1 MKRFSYDLHNHSC
14 LSPCADNDNTPNN
27 IAGMMYL
34 SGIKI
39 AALTDHNTAKNCP
52 AFFTAAKKYGIIP
65 IAGIELTTAED
76 IHLVCLFKS
85 LDSAM
90 EFDVFLQKRRILVK
104 NRPDIFG
111 EQLILDGDDTVIGKE
126 ENLLSN
132 ATSIT
137 LDEAPEIVKAFG
149 GICYPAHI
157 DRDANGIIA
166 ILGTLPPTPH
176 FDCVEIR
183 DGDRIAEYK
192 EKYGL
197 SDKLVIVSSD
207 AHYLTDINDSNN
219 FFELDADENDAD
231 EVTRELF
238 KLLKSKI

>member
-90 EFDVFLQKRRILVK
+90 EFDVFLQKRRILIK

-149 GICYPAHI
+149 GVCYPAHI

>member
-90 EFDVFLQKRRILVK
+90 EFDMFLQKRRILVK

-149 GICYPAHI
+149 GVCYPAHI

>member
-85 LDSAM
+85 LGSAM

-126 ENLLSN
+126 EHLLSN

-149 GICYPAHI
+149 GVCYPAHI

>member
-85 LDSAM
+85 LGSAM

-126 ENLLSN
+126 EHLLSN

-149 GICYPAHI
+149 GVCYPAHI

-231 EVTRELF
+231 EITRELF